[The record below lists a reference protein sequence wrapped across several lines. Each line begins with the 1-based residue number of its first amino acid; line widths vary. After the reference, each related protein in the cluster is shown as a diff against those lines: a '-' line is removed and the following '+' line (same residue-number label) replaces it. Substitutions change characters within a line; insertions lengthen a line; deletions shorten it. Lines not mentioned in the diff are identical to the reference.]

1 MLNTPIPRLIP
12 GWPPSIAGM
21 MVTSAYN
28 LADTLFVSQLG
39 TYATGAVGVNAS
51 IDNIIM
57 MAGSLLATG
66 AASYTSRLLGA
77 GEDKHARQVLSSS
90 YFVAL
95 ILGVL
100 VLVFGTIFQRPILL
114 LLGANEVILP
124 YSQDYCR
131 YVLLAAPFMSTS
143 FVLNQ
148 CLRAEGS
155 AIYSMIGMVAGAVL
169 NIGLDPLFIFVF
181 DWGVAGLRRHRL
193 VQAGVLGHSHASL
206 RTEKDAS
213 AHPAPVFPPKLA
225 GGPGGIHYGQ
235 RQFFPKRAK
244 HSGSHRTQPLAITY
258 GESALAAISVAN
270 RITMFMTSACLA
282 CQGFQPVAGFCW
294 APNGTTVCGKGT
306 GFLCGPV
313 LRISVF
319 AGWWPYWPNPCCCC
333 LPRRTR
339 SWCASACSPCE
350 CNAWPCRSTGT
361 PL

>member
-1 MLNTPIPRLIP
+1 MPQFKDPNEKRTFMLNTPIPRLIP
-12 GWPPSIAGM
+12 RMALPSIAGM

-155 AIYSMIGMVAGAVL
+155 AIYSMIGMVAGR
-169 NIGLDPLFIFVF
+169 F
-181 DWGVAGLRRHRL
+181 
-193 VQAGVLGHSHASL
+193 
-206 RTEKDAS
+206 
-213 AHPAPVFPPKLA
+213 
-225 GGPGGIHYGQ
+225 
-235 RQFFPKRAK
+235 
-244 HSGSHRTQPLAITY
+244 
-258 GESALAAISVAN
+258 
-270 RITMFMTSACLA
+270 
-282 CQGFQPVAGFCW
+282 
-294 APNGTTVCGKGT
+294 
-306 GFLCGPV
+306 
-313 LRISVF
+313 
-319 AGWWPYWPNPCCCC
+319 
-333 LPRRTR
+333 
-339 SWCASACSPCE
+339 
-350 CNAWPCRSTGT
+350 
-361 PL
+361 